1 MVEKL
6 KSRKFWLA
14 LLGALIPALAHYL
27 DGSVSLEQ
35 AMQAASAVVVA
46 YLFSQGYADGKALE
60 GTVPAGR
67 SAIASL
73 TPYATASLRSLDE
86 ITPPDTGSG
95 PGGPS

>member
-1 MVEKL
+1 MPEKL
-6 KSRKFWLA
+6 KSRSFWFALA
-14 LLGALIPALAHYL
+14 AVLLPILAHYL
-27 DGSVSLEQ
+27 DGSVTLGQ
-35 AMQAASAVVVA
+35 ALQLSTGAAIS
-46 YLFSQGYADGKALE
+46 YILKNGYVDGKAVE
-60 GTVPAGR
+60 GTVPEGR